1 LIAFFFSFLAGSVY
15 KFEELG
21 FVESFVISSIFGE
34 HFLDFCLFFFRWC
47 ILWVFFKVICQNKCE
62 FFIRNLTVMAGVHIT
77 EDGVG
82 YFIGDTFTIS
92 SSDMDGGSGGDE
104 GEEGEFHFEKF
115 VFLFVIIVLITLA

>member
-1 LIAFFFSFLAGSVY
+1 
-15 KFEELG
+15 
-21 FVESFVISSIFGE
+21 
-34 HFLDFCLFFFRWC
+34 
-47 ILWVFFKVICQNKCE
+47 
-62 FFIRNLTVMAGVHIT
+62 MAGVHIT